1 MRLKSYIML
10 AIVALCSTIARAAD
24 DTVNTLVI
32 TLTDETTATYSL
44 AEMPVV
50 TFDATD
56 MIITSEMASTRYQ
69 RAQVKEFHF
78 EQITPE
84 GIHSVQSNFGF
95 SYTDNHNIRLTGLA
109 AQHAELYD
117 TAGKRVGSASATD
130 GSDIVIALQHLPA
143 GTYILRAGQQSI
155 KIQHLN

>member
-24 DTVNTLVI
+24 DAVNTLVL
-32 TLTDETTATYSL
+32 TLTNETTATYSL
-44 AEMPVV
+44 ASMPIV
-50 TFDATD
+50 TFDETH
-56 MIITSEMASTRYQ
+56 MIITAEEVSTQYTRTE
-69 RAQVKEFHF
+69 VKEFHF
-78 EQITPE
+78 EQLTPD
-84 GIHSVQSNFGF
+84 GIRSAQRHFGF
-95 SYTDNHNIRLTGLA
+95 SYTDGQTIRLTGVA

-130 GSDIVIALQHLPA
+130 GTDVVLSLQHLPA

-155 KIQHLN
+155 KIQHKN